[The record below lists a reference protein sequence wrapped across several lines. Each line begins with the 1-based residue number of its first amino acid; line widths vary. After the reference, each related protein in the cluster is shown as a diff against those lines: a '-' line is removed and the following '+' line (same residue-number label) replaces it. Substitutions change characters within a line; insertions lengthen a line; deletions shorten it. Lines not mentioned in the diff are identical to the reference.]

1 MGYGYFNMSYMLM
14 VMLPGMVLSG
24 VASFLVKSTFK
35 RFEQVGTTSN
45 MTGAEAAQLMLQRQG
60 VTDCRIEPVS
70 GRLSDHYD
78 PRDKTLRLS
87 EPVYNA
93 RSISAIGVAC
103 HEAGHALQHAQ
114 GYKFLQMRSK
124 LVPVTNLSS
133 KMSMPVLMG
142 GMLLMSLAPALG
154 KPVVYLGVLLFS
166 AAVLF
171 SVVTLPVEWDAS
183 ARAKKAM
190 VAANIVNGEEARGAS
205 KVLNAAFLTYLAS
218 AIASIMT
225 LLYYLHRS
233 GLLRQFMGR
242 R

>member
-1 MGYGYFNMSYMLM
+1 MYFDMSYMLM

-24 VASFLVKSTFK
+24 LASMMVKKTFSK
-35 RFEQVGTTSN
+35 YETVGTARN
-45 MTGAEAAQLMLQRQG
+45 MTGAEAAKLMLERAG
-60 VTDCRIEPVS
+60 VTDCKIEPIS

-103 HEAGHALQHAQ
+103 HEAGHALQHAT

-124 LVPVTNLSS
+124 LVPVTNISS
-133 KMSMPVLMG
+133 KMSMPVLMI
-142 GMLLMSLAPALG
+142 GMMMMSLAPALG
-154 KPVVYLGVLLFS
+154 TPVVLAGVALFA
-166 AAVLF
+166 AAVVF
-171 SVVTLPVEWDAS
+171 SVITLPVEWDAS
-183 ARAKKAM
+183 ARAKTAM
-190 VAANIVNGEEARGAS
+190 VNAGIVTEQEVGGAG
-205 KVLNAAFLTYLAS
+205 KVLNAAFLTYLAA

-233 GLLRQFMGR
+233 GLLRAFMNR

>member
-1 MGYGYFNMSYMLM
+1 MGFGYNFGYMLW

-24 VASFLVKSTFK
+24 LASFMVKSTFK
-35 RFEQVGTTSN
+35 RYENVGTTSN
-45 MTGAEAAQLMLQRQG
+45 MTGAEAAKLMLERQG

-103 HEAGHALQHAQ
+103 HEAGHALQHAT

-124 LVPVTNLSS
+124 LVPVTNISS
-133 KMSMPVLMG
+133 KMAMPVLMV
-142 GMLLMSLAPALG
+142 GMLMMSMAPALG
-154 KPVVYLGVLLFS
+154 TPVVLIGVVLFS
-166 AAVLF
+166 AAVIF
-171 SVVTLPVEWDAS
+171 SVITLPVEWDAS
-183 ARAKKAM
+183 ARAKTAM
-190 VAANIVNGEEARGAS
+190 VNANIVSPDEARGAGR
-205 KVLNAAFLTYLAS
+205 VLNAAFLTYLAS

-225 LLYYLHRS
+225 LLYYLHRT
-233 GLLRQFMGR
+233 GLLRSLLR

>member
-1 MGYGYFNMSYMLM
+1 MMGLDLNYLLM
-14 VMLPGMVLSG
+14 VMLPGVVLSG
-24 VASFLVKSTFK
+24 LASMLVKSTFK
-35 RFEQVGTTSN
+35 KYETVGTTRN
-45 MTGAEAAQLMLQRQG
+45 MTGAEAADLMLKKAG
-60 VTDCRIEPVS
+60 VIDCKIEAVG

-103 HEAGHALQHAQ
+103 HEAGHALQHAT

-124 LVPVTNLSS
+124 LVPVTNISS
-133 KMSMPVLMG
+133 KMSMPVLMV
-142 GMLLMSLAPALG
+142 GMMLMYAAPTLG
-154 KPVVYLGVLLFS
+154 MPVIVLGCILFG

-183 ARAKKAM
+183 ARAKIAM
-190 VAANIVNGEEARGAS
+190 VDAGIVTQEEVAGAGR
-205 KVLNAAFLTYLAS
+205 VLNAAFMTYLAA
-218 AIASIMT
+218 AIASILT
-225 LLYYLHRS
+225 LLYYLHRA
-233 GLLRQFMGR
+233 GLLGGR

>member
-1 MGYGYFNMSYMLM
+1 MGYMNMGYMLW
-14 VMLPGMVLSG
+14 VMLPGMLLSG
-24 VASFLVKSTFK
+24 IASFLVKNTFK
-35 RFEQVGTTSN
+35 RYETVGTSSN
-45 MTGAEAAQLMLQRQG
+45 MTGAEAAKLMLERQG

-87 EPVYNA
+87 EPVYAA

-133 KMSMPVLMG
+133 KMSMPILMG
-142 GMLLMSLAPALG
+142 GMILMSMAPALG
-154 KPVVYLGVLLFS
+154 MPVVILGVILFS
-166 AAVLF
+166 AAVIFAL
-171 SVVTLPVEWDAS
+171 VTLPVEWDAS

-190 VAANIVNGEEARGAS
+190 VAANIVSGDEARGAS
-205 KVLNAAFLTYLAS
+205 NVLNAAFMTYLAS

-225 LLYYLHRS
+225 LIYYLHRS
-233 GLLRQFMGR
+233 GLLRMFMNR

>member
-1 MGYGYFNMSYMLM
+1 MMGFDMNYLLM

-24 VASFLVKSTFK
+24 LASMMVKRTFAK
-35 RFEQVGTTSN
+35 YENVGTQQN
-45 MTGAEAAQLMLQRQG
+45 ITGAEAAKLMLERQG
-60 VTDCRIEPVS
+60 VTDCKIEPVS

-78 PRDKTLRLS
+78 PRVKTLRLS

-114 GYKFLQMRSK
+114 AYPWLKMRST
-124 LVPVTNLSS
+124 LVPVTNISS
-133 KMSMPVLMG
+133 KMSMPVIMVG
-142 GMLLMSLAPALG
+142 GLLMALAPALG
-154 KPVVYLGVLLFS
+154 MPVLLLGVALFA
-166 AAVLF
+166 AAVVF

-183 ARAKKAM
+183 ARAKTAM
-190 VAANIVNGEEARGAS
+190 YEAGIVSEQELKGAS
-205 KVLNAAFLTYLAS
+205 NVLNAAFLTYLAA

-225 LLYYLHRS
+225 LIYYLHRT
-233 GLLRQFMGR
+233 GVLRMLLSR

>member
-1 MGYGYFNMSYMLM
+1 MIGFDMNYMLM

-24 VASFLVKSTFK
+24 LASMMVKRTFAK
-35 RFEQVGTTSN
+35 YENVGTQAN
-45 MTGAEAAQLMLQRQG
+45 MTGAEAAKLMLERQG
-60 VTDCRIEPVS
+60 VTDCKIEPAA

-78 PRDKTLRLS
+78 PRVKTLRLS

-114 GYKFLQMRSK
+114 GYRWLKMRSS
-124 LVPVTNLSS
+124 LVPVTNISS
-133 KMSMPVLMG
+133 KMSMPVIMVGGILMA
-142 GMLLMSLAPALG
+142 LAPVLG
-154 KPVVYLGVLLFS
+154 MPVLLLGCALFA
-166 AAVLF
+166 AAVVF

-183 ARAKKAM
+183 ARAKTAM
-190 VAANIVNGEEARGAS
+190 VDAGIVTPQEAAGAGS
-205 KVLNAAFLTYLAS
+205 VLNAAFLTYLAS

-225 LLYYLHRS
+225 LLYYLHRT
-233 GLLRQFMGR
+233 GILRMLLNR

>member
-1 MGYGYFNMSYMLM
+1 MMGFDMSYMLM

-24 VASFLVKSTFK
+24 LASMMVKRTFAK
-35 RFEQVGTTSN
+35 YENVISHSN
-45 MTGAEAAQLMLQRQG
+45 MTGAEAAQLMLERQG
-60 VTDCRIEPVS
+60 VTDCKIEPVS

-87 EPVYNA
+87 EPVYGA
-93 RSISAIGVAC
+93 RSLSAIGVAC

-114 GYKFLQMRSK
+114 GYTWLKMRST
-124 LVPVTNLSS
+124 LVPVTNISS
-133 KMSMPVLMG
+133 KMSMPVIMIG
-142 GMLLMSLAPALG
+142 GLLMALAPVLG
-154 KPVVYLGVLLFS
+154 TWVLLLGCALFA
-166 AAVLF
+166 AAVVF

-190 VAANIVNGEEARGAS
+190 IDAGIVNQQEISGAGN
-205 KVLNAAFLTYLAS
+205 VLNAAFLTYLAA

-225 LLYYLHRS
+225 LLYYLHRT
-233 GLLRQFMGR
+233 GVLRMLLNR

>member
-1 MGYGYFNMSYMLM
+1 MGFDMNYLLM

-24 VASFLVKSTFK
+24 LASMMVKRTFAK
-35 RFEQVGTTSN
+35 YENVGTQAN
-45 MTGAEAAQLMLQRQG
+45 MTGAEAAKLMLERQG
-60 VTDCRIEPVS
+60 VTDCSIEAVS

-78 PRDKTLRLS
+78 PRVKTLRLS

-114 GYKFLQMRSK
+114 GYRWLKMRST
-124 LVPVTNLSS
+124 LVPVTNISS
-133 KMSMPVLMG
+133 KMSMPVIMVG
-142 GMLLMSLAPALG
+142 GLLMSLAPVFG
-154 KPVVYLGVLLFS
+154 MPVLLLGCALFA

-183 ARAKKAM
+183 ARAKTAM
-190 VAANIVNGEEARGAS
+190 VDAGIVTPQEAGGAGN
-205 KVLNAAFLTYLAS
+205 VLNAAFLTYLAA

-225 LLYYLHRS
+225 LIYYLHRT
-233 GLLRQFMGR
+233 GVLRMLLNR